1 MVKDKRLYTPTF
13 WALSLSYA
21 FLGGSFNMIIP
32 ELPAYLTSLGGEEYK
47 GLIIALFTLTA
58 GLSRPFS
65 GKLADT
71 IGRKPIIVI
80 GSMVCV
86 VCSLLYPILSSVS
99 GFLLLRLIHGFSTGF
114 SPTGITS
121 FMADIVPT
129 HRRGEAMGIA
139 GVSISLG
146 SSITPP
152 IGSFLAT
159 AYSLDTM
166 FYASSAIAVLSVLT
180 VVGIGES
187 LENPLRFKFSQL
199 KISKNEIISPSAIFP
214 ALVCGFCYFGF
225 GVIITITPDYCD
237 YLGMANKGLFFT
249 SFTICS
255 VLSRL
260 VSGRVSDV
268 YGRIPVMRVAVVM
281 LVVSYLL
288 VGYASSPFY
297 LLAATGLV
305 GFSLGIVIPSVFA
318 WTVDRSVDGQR
329 GRSLATLFIGLE
341 ASIGSGAL
349 IGAAV
354 FANDINN
361 YDNAFLVTA
370 LICLLAM
377 FFVREGGPGNS
388 MKILE

>member
-1 MVKDKRLYTPTF
+1 
-13 WALSLSYA
+13 
-21 FLGGSFNMIIP
+21 MIIP

-86 VCSLLYPILSSVS
+86 VCSLLYPILSTVS

-159 AYSLDTM
+159 TYSLDVM
-166 FYASSAIAVLSVLT
+166 FYASSVIAVLSVLT

-187 LENPLRFKFSQL
+187 LENPMRFKFSQL
-199 KISKNEIISPSAIFP
+199 KISKSEIISPSAVFP

-237 YLGMANKGLFFT
+237 YLGMTNKGLFFT

-268 YGRIPVMRVAVVM
+268 YGRIPVMRVAVLM
-281 LVVSYLL
+281 LVLSYIL
-288 VGYASSPFY
+288 VGYATSPFY

-329 GRSLATLFIGLE
+329 GRALATLFIGLE

-370 LICLLAM
+370 LICLMAM
-377 FFVREGGPGNS
+377 FFVREGSSGNS